1 MRKIL
6 KFNKVSTGTNDAD
19 VMYYVS
25 ADEIKY
31 FESADKT
38 CTIFLM
44 GAGADGLKLDTIT
57 ITAGSGQG
65 DEIAD
70 KLADLIHANKFA
82 GGGAMFTIDVN
93 FVAGISKIIYAAVA

>member
-6 KFNKVSTGTNDAD
+6 KFNKATGGANDAN

-31 FESADKT
+31 FESGDKT
-38 CTIFLM
+38 CTIFIM
-44 GAGADGLKLDTIT
+44 GAGADGLKLDTII
-57 ITAGSGQG
+57 ITGGTGQG

-70 KLADLIHANKFA
+70 KLAELIHANKFA

-93 FVAGISKIIYAAVA
+93 FVAGITKIDYQAV